1 MKHRKKVADK
11 IKEEEKEIM
20 REKAKD
26 STGSQLQGLNQFDK
40 QANEIEYMD
49 FMNGVKQRANK
60 KQGAAS
66 KNNKF
71 KQSSLSKA

>member
-40 QANEIEYMD
+40 QANESEHMD
-49 FMNGVKQRANK
+49 FMSSIRQKSSK
-60 KQGAAS
+60 KT
-66 KNNKF
+66 NKF
-71 KQSSLSKA
+71 KSGSLSKS

>member
-1 MKHRKKVADK
+1 MADK

-49 FMNGVKQRANK
+49 FMSSIKQKSSK
-60 KQGAAS
+60 KMGALA
-66 KNNKF
+66 KNNKY
-71 KQSSLSKA
+71 K

>member
-1 MKHRKKVADK
+1 
-11 IKEEEKEIM
+11 M

-49 FMNGVKQRANK
+49 FMSSISKQKSSNK
-60 KQGAAS
+60 KNGALAKS
-66 KNNKF
+66 MKTK
-71 KQSSLSKA
+71 